1 MNVVGTTLKKVL
13 VDPGSSVDV
22 LFKDMLDTLK
32 IDRARLKPTIL
43 LYVDLAKV
51 AYNP

>member
-13 VDPGSSVDV
+13 VDLGSSVDV

-32 IDRARLKPTIL
+32 IDPAWLKPTHTPL
-43 LYVDLAKV
+43 CGFGKSCL
-51 AYNP
+51 